1 MVKFLIYNKVSID
14 PIAKKS
20 RIYQNLTMKCATATI
35 TPTPIATD
43 VNMAIMISK
52 VYVKIS

>member
-43 VNMAIMISK
+43 VNMAIMIRIFATK
-52 VYVKIS
+52 V